1 MGRLLRLSQR
11 RDRNVLRWS
20 VVDRR
25 EGTTMR
31 SGMEIIVPGHRRWP
45 EFLSRLSRARLC
57 SGNTEHARQSLIGMG
72 EVDVEGTLRELAR
85 LGGTCDCQIELD
97 VASPFARLGA

>member
-1 MGRLLRLSQR
+1 
-11 RDRNVLRWS
+11 
-20 VVDRR
+20 
-25 EGTTMR
+25 MR

-57 SGNTEHARQSLIGMG
+57 SGTTEHARIILWEMAD
-72 EVDVEGTLRELAR
+72 VDVEGTLRELAR

-97 VASPFARLGA
+97 VASSSARLGA